1 MKPECVTSPC
11 ATPDLC
17 EGGCVY
23 DFGLVRKVKPYP
35 EVPPDTFVL
44 VQRDFEVISKRLLW
58 ASAAFL
64 CVMVANLLFAFY
76 IMWGML

>member
-1 MKPECVTSPC
+1 MKPDCVASPC

-23 DFGLVRKVKPYP
+23 DFGQVRKVKPYP
-35 EVPPDTFVL
+35 EVPPDFYS
-44 VQRDFEVISKRLLW
+44 VQREFEVISKRLMW

-64 CVMVANLLFAFY
+64 AVMVANLLFAFY
-76 IMWGML
+76 ILWAML

>member
-23 DFGLVRKVKPYP
+23 DFGHVRKVKPYP
-35 EVPPDTFVL
+35 EVPPDMYS
-44 VQRDFEVISKRLLW
+44 VQREFEVISKRLLW
-58 ASAAFL
+58 ASIAFL
-64 CVMVANLLFAFY
+64 AVMVANLLFAFY

>member
-23 DFGLVRKVKPYP
+23 DFVQVRKVKPYP
-35 EVPPDTFVL
+35 VVPPDMYS
-44 VQRDFEVISKRLLW
+44 VQREFEVISKRLLW

-64 CVMVANLLFAFY
+64 VVMVANLLFAFY

>member
-11 ATPDLC
+11 VSPDLC

-23 DFGLVRKVKPYP
+23 DFGQVRKVRPYP
-35 EVPPDTFVL
+35 EVPPDFYS
-44 VQRDFEVISKRLLW
+44 VQREFEVISKRLLW

-64 CVMVANLLFAFY
+64 AVMVANLLFAFY